1 MPSAAG
7 MAERTRGLRQPFATT
22 TCNHTWTDDGTS
34 FSKPHSDASEGVSV
48 GSGLWWASAVR
59 GLGLWLS
66 EGVSVWC
73 GALCRLANVRTSNVR
88 EQHTH
93 THTQYSR

>member
-7 MAERTRGLRQPFATT
+7 MAERTRGLRKPFSTT

-48 GSGLWWASAVR
+48 GLAVGLSCERAGSWVC
-59 GLGLWLS
+59 GYCWLS
-66 EGVSVWC
+66 KGVC
-73 GALCRLANVRTSNVR
+73 GALCAFGQNVRLENLR

-93 THTQYSR
+93 TK